1 MILFLTSLATLSEY
15 QDDIKIG
22 SSLNNCNNFVENI
35 KKYAKNASNFVY
47 IANDPN
53 DFEDNDISGKFVF
66 EAFLKQNFPLENL
79 CVIDNRTKHLAQ
91 QQLKNADIIF
101 LRGGTLER
109 QINFVKDA
117 GIDKMLEKSNAI
129 IIGQSAGAMILSK
142 SVYQYPET
150 IADFSLEKYITGVGL
165 YNTMIIPHF
174 NPVCGNE
181 LCDGSFIPLS
191 DFFLPDSV
199 GKQFLALENGSY
211 ILKDQ
216 TSCKVFGNAY
226 TIADGKVEQICQTN
240 SCANI
245 NI

>member
-1 MILFLTSLATLSEY
+1 MILFLTSQATLSEY

-22 SSLNNCNNFVENI
+22 SSLNNCNNFIENI
-35 KKYAKNASNFVY
+35 KKYAKNATNFAY

-66 EAFLKQNFPLENL
+66 EAFKQQNFPLENL

-117 GIDKMLEKSNAI
+117 GIDKILKQTTAT
-129 IIGQSAGAMILSK
+129 IIGQSAGSMILSK
-142 SVYQYPET
+142 NVYQYPET
-150 IADFSLEKYITGVGL
+150 QQEFCLKRFINGVGFFD
-165 YNTMIIPHF
+165 TMIIPHF
-174 NPVCGNE
+174 NPVCGTE
-181 LCDGSFIPLS
+181 LCDGSFNPLL

-226 TIADGKVEQICQTN
+226 KIADGKVEQICQTN
-240 SCANI
+240 SCTNVNI
-245 NI
+245 